1 MWGVK
6 EVVTAVLFSALMI
19 VVMFVVGS
27 VTMLGVDFSML
38 FMAATYV
45 LVVAP
50 LYMLMVMRVNRF
62 GVTAFY
68 ACVMALVYLMFGN
81 LWYMLPFYLVGGLAI
96 DALFLRT
103 AAQRAKPNRIVAAWA
118 TFSALYSLSS
128 IIPILVNLQGYLQE
142 YLKYYGN
149 AEWIGFIVALT
160 AFAGFLGALVGK
172 RLMRKHFLKAGVI

>member
-68 ACVMALVYLMFGN
+68 ACVMALVYLMFGKPVVHAAV
-81 LWYMLPFYLVGGLAI
+81 LPGGRFGYRCAVP
-96 DALFLRT
+96 AHGR
-103 AAQRAKPNRIVAAWA
+103 AA
-118 TFSALYSLSS
+118 
-128 IIPILVNLQGYLQE
+128 G
-142 YLKYYGN
+142 
-149 AEWIGFIVALT
+149 
-160 AFAGFLGALVGK
+160 
-172 RLMRKHFLKAGVI
+172 

>member
-81 LWYMLPFYLVGGLAI
+81 LWYML
-96 DALFLRT
+96 T

-142 YLKYYGN
+142 LAEVRMMGEEYVNAYLKYYGN
-149 AEWIGFIVALT
+149 AEWIVFIVALT

>member
-103 AAQRAKPNRIVAAWA
+103 AAQRAKPNRIVRRGRRSARCTRCRRSSPYWS
-118 TFSALYSLSS
+118 TFRGTCKSL
-128 IIPILVNLQGYLQE
+128 P
-142 YLKYYGN
+142 K
-149 AEWIGFIVALT
+149 
-160 AFAGFLGALVGK
+160 
-172 RLMRKHFLKAGVI
+172 

>member
-62 GVTAFY
+62 GVTAF
-68 ACVMALVYLMFGN
+68 
-81 LWYMLPFYLVGGLAI
+81 
-96 DALFLRT
+96 
-103 AAQRAKPNRIVAAWA
+103 
-118 TFSALYSLSS
+118 
-128 IIPILVNLQGYLQE
+128 
-142 YLKYYGN
+142 
-149 AEWIGFIVALT
+149 
-160 AFAGFLGALVGK
+160 AGFLGALVGK

>member
-1 MWGVK
+1 
-6 EVVTAVLFSALMI
+6 
-19 VVMFVVGS
+19 
-27 VTMLGVDFSML
+27 MLGVDFSML

-128 IIPILVNLQGYLQE
+128 NCCQASRIISLISTMASRIAYRAIRENQ
-142 YLKYYGN
+142 
-149 AEWIGFIVALT
+149 
-160 AFAGFLGALVGK
+160 GFLLC
-172 RLMRKHFLKAGVI
+172 LTTQPP

>member
-27 VTMLGVDFSML
+27 VTMLGVD
-38 FMAATYV
+38 
-45 LVVAP
+45 

-142 YLKYYGN
+142 L
-149 AEWIGFIVALT
+149 AEAMST
-160 AFAGFLGALVGK
+160 
-172 RLMRKHFLKAGVI
+172 